1 VKLQKDSATVLEE
14 LQVSPLIIVTVINE
28 NMKKNQQRLSG
39 KYFYIFCDSKM
50 FKAGSGFT
58 IHVRTDLKR
67 CMADP
72 CSLATLPLASLRR
85 LQDTLLKAWEVRK
98 TWLRQHGLLKTSNS
112 LDFARALWEA
122 S

>member
-1 VKLQKDSATVLEE
+1 
-14 LQVSPLIIVTVINE
+14 
-28 NMKKNQQRLSG
+28 M
-39 KYFYIFCDSKM
+39 
-50 FKAGSGFT
+50 
-58 IHVRTDLKR
+58 RTDLKR

-85 LQDTLLKAWEVRK
+85 LQDALLKAWEVRK